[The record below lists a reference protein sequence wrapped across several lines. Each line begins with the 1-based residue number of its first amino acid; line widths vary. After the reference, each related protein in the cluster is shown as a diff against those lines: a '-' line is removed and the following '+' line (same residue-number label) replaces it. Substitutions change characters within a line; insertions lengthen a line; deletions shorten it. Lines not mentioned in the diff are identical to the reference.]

1 MTFTAG
7 DVVVLRSGGEP
18 MTVIGVDNDEAM
30 CIWTGDEGELF
41 RESIP
46 TIALQVAQPLT
57 DDEEEEDE
65 EDETEA
71 A

>member
-1 MTFTAG
+1 MTFAAG

-41 RESIP
+41 RETIP

-57 DDEEEEDE
+57 DEDV